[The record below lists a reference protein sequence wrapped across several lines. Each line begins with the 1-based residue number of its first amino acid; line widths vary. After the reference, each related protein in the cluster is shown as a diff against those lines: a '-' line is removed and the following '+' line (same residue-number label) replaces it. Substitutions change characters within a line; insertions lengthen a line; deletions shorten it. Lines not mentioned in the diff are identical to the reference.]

1 MVSESSS
8 PQSCV
13 ECGAATRHYVDRHS
27 MVSFFF
33 FLGFYIYIFFNIRL
47 EHQIVNWT
55 HLIICFLGFSVLIR
69 V

>member
-27 MVSFFF
+27 MVSFLFF
-33 FLGFYIYIFFNIRL
+33 WVSIYIFFNIRL